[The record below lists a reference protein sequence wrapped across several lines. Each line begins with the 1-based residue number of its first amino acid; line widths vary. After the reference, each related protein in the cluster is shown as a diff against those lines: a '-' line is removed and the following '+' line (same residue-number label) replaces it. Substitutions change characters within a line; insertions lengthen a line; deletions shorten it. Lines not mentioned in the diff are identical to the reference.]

1 MKRLYIETN
10 HGHVTLVDVTIKH
23 VPRTWGDRQ
32 GTYVVAEGAVESS
45 SETSRLFH
53 VSSTREVYA
62 KGGLVEYPIYREPYR
77 SSLADDEW
85 RVSTV
90 TCG

>member
-1 MKRLYIETN
+1 MKLYIETN
-10 HGHVTLVDVTIKH
+10 HGHVTLVDAEVKRE
-23 VPRTWGDRQ
+23 PRTWGDRT
-32 GTYVVAEGAVESS
+32 GTYCVAVGTVESS

-53 VSSTREVYA
+53 ATSTREVYQ
-62 KGGLVEYPIYREPYR
+62 KGTRVEYPIYREPYCMDQE
-77 SSLADDEW
+77 ADSW